1 MGKVY
6 DGIDARQVQR
16 WSAIHLVLLLW
27 CGALVVIAF
36 AHPGTAQPGN
46 GSEVRKALTGYQ
58 VSAADHAPIDR
69 RAPAAL
75 PGGRKRVFDGHF
87 LVAYYGT
94 AGSGAL
100 GVLGDAGPDV
110 IWPRLVR
117 AGKPFATSDRRV
129 QPVFELIANVASSS
143 PGPDGDYSTAIPGA
157 EVRRYIRAAHRH
169 GVLVV
174 LDIQPGRSDFLTLA
188 RRWTWALKDPW
199 VGLALDPEWRVGPGE
214 TPGRVI
220 GHVRAA
226 EVNRVGA
233 WLSGLAA
240 RHDLPQKVFMVH
252 QFRSSMIRNIERIR
266 SRSHLALV
274 QHIDGFGTQREKLT
288 AYHALARPRQFH
300 EGFKL
305 FYRQDTHRM
314 SARQVLRIRP
324 AVRFVSFQ

>member
-1 MGKVY
+1 MMRGRDV
-6 DGIDARQVQR
+6 VQR
-16 WSAIHLVLLLW
+16 WSAIHLVLLSW
-27 CGALVVIAF
+27 CGVLVIIAF
-36 AHPGTAQPGN
+36 AHPGTD
-46 GSEVRKALTGYQ
+46 SEVRQEPVGYQ
-58 VSAADHAPIDR
+58 VPAAADVPIGR
-69 RAPAAL
+69 RGPVAL

-100 GVLGDAGPDV
+100 GVLGDARPDV

-117 AGKPFATSDRRV
+117 AGEPFATPHRRV
-129 QPVFELIANVASSS
+129 QPVFELIVNVARSS
-143 PGPDGDYSTAIPGA
+143 PGPEGGYSTPIPRA

-169 GVLVV
+169 GALVV
-174 LDIQPGRSDFLTLA
+174 LDIQPGRSGFLTLA
-188 RRWTWALKDPW
+188 KRWTWALKDPW
-199 VGLALDPEWRVGPGE
+199 VGLALDPEWRVGPGQA
-214 TPGRVI
+214 PGRVI

-266 SRSHLALV
+266 ARPHLALV
-274 QHIDGFGTQREKLT
+274 QHIDGFGTQREKLA
-288 AYHALARPRQFH
+288 AYHALARPRQFR